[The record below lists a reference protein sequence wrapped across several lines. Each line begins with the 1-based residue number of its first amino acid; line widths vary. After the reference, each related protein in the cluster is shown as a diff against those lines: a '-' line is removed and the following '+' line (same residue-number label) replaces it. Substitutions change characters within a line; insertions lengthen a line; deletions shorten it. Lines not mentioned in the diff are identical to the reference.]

1 MSEIVLG
8 NEKKIVFLNVHNPTP
23 VTQATVNVIGVFS
36 IKKAIKEQKINKIA
50 DVTGVTSDDDIY
62 KILQAL
68 FNGGAQEVLVYGKEV
83 ESSQYKEMFDEIK
96 NDWFG
101 TVTDCTDL
109 TEIAKISKEIGS
121 REKMLFAQV
130 IKTAQID
137 DIESEVKG
145 IGESTT
151 ALFFSKNDETLA
163 GAVAGYAI
171 SKFPGSTLIANKLIN
186 GSIDSGMFGAEQ
198 AILDK
203 LNSNYNAPMKGQL
216 GLANGVTITGDSIDY
231 KHCEK
236 ALKFRLEEDITL
248 WLKSKPKPNF
258 QDLDSLKAVIL
269 ARTGQ
274 FERMGALTE
283 GKTTVSFPEV
293 SEIPKND
300 ILKGLLTGVKIT
312 CYYLYGI
319 KEARIELYFEV

>member
-1 MSEIVLG
+1 MSGIILG
-8 NEKKIVFLNVHNPTP
+8 TEKKIVFLNVHNPTP
-23 VTQATVNVIGVFS
+23 VAQATVNVIGVFS
-36 IKKAIKEQKINKIA
+36 VKKAIQEQKINKIS
-50 DVTGVTSDDDIY
+50 DVIGVTSEDEIY

-68 FNGGAQEVLVYGKEV
+68 FNAGAQEVLVYGKEV
-83 ESSQYKEMFDEIK
+83 ESSQYKEMFDEVK

-109 TEIAKISKEIGS
+109 DEIAKISKEVGS

-130 IKTAQID
+130 VKSEEIMNV
-137 DIESEVKG
+137 ESKVKA

-186 GSIDSGMFGAEQ
+186 GTIDSGMQGAEQ
-198 AILDK
+198 AMLDR

-216 GLANGVTITGDSIDY
+216 GIANGVTITGDSIDY

-248 WLKSKPKPNF
+248 FLKSKPKPNF
-258 QDLDSLKAVIL
+258 EDLDPLKAVIL
-269 ARTGQ
+269 LRTGQ
-274 FERMGALTE
+274 FERMGALAE
-283 GKTTVSFPEV
+283 GKTTVSFPEIA
-293 SEIPKND
+293 EIPKND
-300 ILKGLLTGVKIT
+300 ILKGKLTGVKIT

-319 KEARIELYFEV
+319 KEIGIDLYFEV